1 MKHYLVPK
9 EEAEKALVS
18 LRSAIDNVMEPKYRA
33 AFMAESRLSDYIGT
47 IRSELLLLHG
57 YLATIE
63 DDANEMQDIAEVA
76 DQLGGFV

>member
-1 MKHYLVPK
+1 MKHYLVPN

-18 LRSAIDNVMEPKYRA
+18 LRSAIESVMEPKYRA

-63 DDANEMQDIAEVA
+63 DDAETQANIAAIA
-76 DQLGGFV
+76 DQLGGFA